1 MTENTMTHE
10 MLMQRCV
17 DGELTDDQ
25 RQQLLQQ
32 LEQEPQ
38 AWKELACLYM
48 EDQLFAKAV
57 GTDMAQLH
65 RLQSQ
70 AAQSHQVSKPSPMIS
85 GQHAKPTVA
94 RSVRWKHWF
103 AHPVTSVALCL
114 CVAFLSGMLLRDNA
128 SPTITASNASTGS
141 DSIPY
146 RLTSAESDEF
156 PRAVKN
162 ALNELGYNQPGISK
176 RSQATSSTY
185 VDRNG
190 RRYLRLIPKDGTGIM
205 VPLDSIQVL
214 FP

>member
-1 MTENTMTHE
+1 MTHE
-10 MLMQRCV
+10 VLMQRCV

-25 RQQLLQQ
+25 RRQLLQQ
-32 LEQEPQ
+32 LEQEPE
-38 AWKELACLYM
+38 AWKEIACLYM

-57 GTDMAQLH
+57 GADAVQSHMAQS
-65 RLQSQ
+65 R
-70 AAQSHQVSKPSPMIS
+70 QVSQSSSAAPS
-85 GQHAKPTVA
+85 QHANP
-94 RSVRWKHWF
+94 SVSTKSRLKHLF

-114 CVAFLSGMLLRDNA
+114 CVAFLSGMLLRDNTN
-128 SPTITASNASTGS
+128 PTLTASNASSGS

-162 ALNELGYNQPGISK
+162 ALNELGYNQPGPSK

-205 VPLDSIQVL
+205 IPLDSIQVL

>member
-1 MTENTMTHE
+1 MTHE

-17 DGELTDDQ
+17 DGELTDEQ
-25 RQQLLQQ
+25 RRQLLQQ

-57 GTDMAQLH
+57 GTDIGQSYL
-65 RLQSQ
+65 LQR
-70 AAQSHQVSKPSPMIS
+70 QVSKPDSTTS
-85 GQHAKPTVA
+85 NQHATPSGSTNA
-94 RSVRWKHWF
+94 GWKHWF

-128 SPTITASNASTGS
+128 RPTMTASNASSGS

-162 ALNELGYNQPGISK
+162 ALNELGYNQPGPSK

-185 VDRNG
+185 VDRDG